1 MWQWTDGT
9 EELYHYGVK
18 GMKWGVRRQR
28 NTTGKATTKKGT
40 KKKGLSDGQKTALKI
55 GAATAVAAGSAYV
68 AYRIYKN
75 GGIGNK
81 KVSAVSGNSAKR
93 AEQAAKIS
101 KLIDG
106 YFDELAKNEEN
117 PGKDYYSK
125 NAEIFKKMSRAKR
138 HYADLKL

>member
-1 MWQWTDGT
+1 M
-9 EELYHYGVK
+9 
-18 GMKWGVRRQR
+18 
-28 NTTGKATTKKGT
+28 
-40 KKKGLSDGQKTALKI
+40 SDGQKTALKI
-55 GAATAVAAGSAYV
+55 SAAAAVAAGSAYV
-68 AYRIYKN
+68 AYRIYKK
-75 GGIGNK
+75 GGIGEK
-81 KVSAVSGNSAKR
+81 KVSTVSGNPAKR

-125 NAEIFKKMSRAKR
+125 NTEIIKKMSRANR